1 MSSWTSAIDR
11 YASHTSLTSSQFSL
25 GLGLS
30 VAALAAGV
38 GLYLF
43 NGSDGKR
50 PNRHGPGPKG
60 VPILGNAGDLP
71 TGDQPWVDYM
81 QWAKKYGAFGLLSI
95 CNANTVCRGLYLHD
109 GLRTTDILD
118 Q

>member
-1 MSSWTSAIDR
+1 
-11 YASHTSLTSSQFSL
+11 LTSQFSL

-38 GLYLF
+38 SLYWL
-43 NGSDGKR
+43 NGSDGKKSS
-50 PNRHGPGPKG
+50 RHGPGPKG

-81 QWAKKYGAFGLLSI
+81 QWAKKYGAVWPIIDSFNP
-95 CNANTVCRGLYLHD
+95 NAVCRGLYLHD
-109 GLRTTDILD
+109 GPGTTDILD